1 VKRSFRVLLGW
12 PEESLPPG
20 AWLGDGGGGR
30 PLVLAHAG
38 PDGRGLA
45 VATNEKRTVHVVM
58 AGTVHNRR
66 DLRASLEQRHSI
78 ATRDDAELVA
88 HLYEERGPGALAALR
103 GAFALAIYDDRNR
116 RLLLARDQLGI
127 IPLYWTSDRGRFAA
141 APEMAL
147 LATLRGVA
155 SVADPAAL
163 DTALMLGCVPPPA
176 TLLPGIRQLWPG
188 ECVLFEDGRPRSQRY
203 WQPVF
208 PERRRSIT
216 DLPRMLRGQLSESLR
231 LAHGAAEEAPSL
243 LLTGGFASAALLA
256 LGAEDGRTPAR
267 TYTVTADG
275 EPDAEARAAARLAAR
290 AGVEHCVLGG
300 PEAWEVAVHEML
312 TGVGAPIGSPEDV
325 VMRVAVTR
333 AAAERGVVI
342 GGIGAGEI
350 LGGSMPALA
359 MARADAYRQLPSL
372 VREGAELAIRVLP
385 KKRLRALRHM
395 VNDARLAP
403 SEMYARAVSRFSV
416 DLRQELYTE
425 EAFNAV
431 FDARPWEV
439 FTRLFA
445 DATSA
450 GATDPADAIHYTEL
464 VLRLP
469 ARIAAL
475 TAGVDADIR
484 LPFVDH
490 RLAQFVTGL
499 LPPERTDR
507 RFGCPALREALR
519 GLLPDAVCHAGHLNS
534 LRAAVWASPAF
545 RTYCRETLSPERL
558 TAQGVFRPDA
568 VARLWAEHE
577 AGRVDHGARL
587 WSLVLATRWLTHP
600 EIQLGLEREST
611 TIVSHNGVH
620 PQPTGSTG

>member
-1 VKRSFRVLLGW
+1 VLLGW
-12 PEESLPPG
+12 PEESLPPS
-20 AWLGDGGGGR
+20 AWLGDGGSGR

-45 VATNEKRTVHVVM
+45 VAANEKRTVHVVM
-58 AGTVHNRR
+58 AGVMHNRR
-66 DLRASLEQRHSI
+66 DLRASLEQRHTI

-103 GAFALAIYDDRNR
+103 GAFAVAIYDDRNR

-127 IPLYWTSDRGRFAA
+127 VPLYWTSERGRFAA

-147 LATLRGVA
+147 LASLRGVA

-176 TLLPGIRQLWPG
+176 TMLPGIRQLCPG

-208 PERRRSIT
+208 PERRRSIN
-216 DLPRMLRGQLSESLR
+216 DLPRMLRGQLAESLR
-231 LAHGAAEEAPSL
+231 LAHGGADEGPAL

-256 LGAEDGRTPAR
+256 LGKEDGRTPGRA
-267 TYTVTADG
+267 YTVTADG
-275 EPDAEARAAARLAAR
+275 EADAEARAASRLAAR
-290 AGVEHCVLGG
+290 AGVEHCVLAG
-300 PEAWEVAVHEML
+300 PESWEVAVHELL

-325 VMRVAVTR
+325 VLRVAATR
-333 AAAERGVVI
+333 AAAERGLVI
-342 GGIGAGEI
+342 AGIGAGEI

-359 MARADAYRQLPSL
+359 MARADAYRQLPAL

-385 KKRLRALRHM
+385 RKRLHSLRHV

-403 SEMYARAVSRFSV
+403 SEMYARAVSRFGV
-416 DLRQELYTE
+416 DIRQDLYTE
-425 EAFNAV
+425 DAFNAV

-469 ARIAAL
+469 ARIATL

-499 LPPERTDR
+499 VPPERTDR
-507 RFGCPALREALR
+507 HHGCPALREALR
-519 GLLPDAVCHAGHLNS
+519 GLLPDAVCRAPHANT
-534 LRAAVWASPAF
+534 LRAAVWASPPFQA
-545 RTYCRETLSPERL
+545 YCRETLSPERL

-568 VARLWAEHE
+568 VARLWAEHD
-577 AGRVDHGARL
+577 AGRADHGARL
-587 WSLVLATRWLTHP
+587 WSLVLVTRWLTHP
-600 EIQLGLEREST
+600 EIQLGLESEQA
-611 TIVSHNGVH
+611 TIVSRNGEQV
-620 PQPTGSTG
+620 QTGSTG